1 MFSMGFLT
9 YFSHYTV
16 NQRLIGWWFRWT
28 NMLCW
33 MFSLMDFDGFLV
45 FFGPRFFHRRAE
57 TSLFGFIKKNLKKL
71 CHPIAVWDTTGKLVG
86 PFNVCLCFLSQTLF
100 ISRIEWR
107 YAPFMYLRKHIRQKS
122 QTVHTGADYVVDWTW
137 TNNVGMCR
145 VLHAAV
151 ATFA

>member
-1 MFSMGFLT
+1 
-9 YFSHYTV
+9 
-16 NQRLIGWWFRWT
+16 
-28 NMLCW
+28 
-33 MFSLMDFDGFLV
+33 MDFLV
-45 FFGPRFFHRRAE
+45 FSVLGFFTGELKPAC
-57 TSLFGFIKKNLKKL
+57 LGLLKKNHLKKL